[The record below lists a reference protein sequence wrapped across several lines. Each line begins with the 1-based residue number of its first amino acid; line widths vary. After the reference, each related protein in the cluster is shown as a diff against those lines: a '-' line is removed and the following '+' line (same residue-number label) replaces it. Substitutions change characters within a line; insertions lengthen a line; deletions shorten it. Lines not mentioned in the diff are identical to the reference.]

1 MGARRKELA
10 RTGATAATRDDGV
23 PERLDA
29 LAYLLDNSIPI
40 PGVGRIGFDALIGLI
55 PGFGDAAG
63 ALLSAYIVVEAARA
77 GAPAPVLVRMLGNV
91 GLEALVGTVPFLG
104 DLFDAGFKANARNV
118 KLLHESIG
126 SPETA
131 RRSSRAVVLGVALV
145 LLLVLG
151 GLGIV
156 AFLIFRAFWNL
167 LTGA

>member
-1 MGARRKELA
+1 MDARRKEPA
-10 RTGATAATRDDGV
+10 RTGAAAATRSGGV

-29 LAYLLDNSIPI
+29 LAYLLDNSIPV
-40 PGVGRIGFDALIGLI
+40 PGVGRIGFDALIGLV

-77 GAPAPVLVRMLGNV
+77 GAPAPVLARMLGNV
-91 GLEALVGTVPFLG
+91 GLEALVGTIPFLG

-118 KLLHESIG
+118 RLLHRSLG
-126 SPETA
+126 APEAA
-131 RRSSRAVVLGVALV
+131 RRSSRAVVLGVALA

-167 LTGA
+167 IAG